1 MPLPE
6 DCKNSVELFR
16 SYDDQD
22 LKASLPQRNTTLF
35 TTVPKH
41 STKDDFLPLCLT
53 FQASCHKG
61 DPIHEGSSEPHDA
74 VPPAEDEGLV
84 YDYEED
90 FERRHYTSP
99 RSTSSALPPQTTRLA
114 ARSLGVRPGQSSLA
128 DPLSELRY
136 SSLQADP

>member
-1 MPLPE
+1 ML
-6 DCKNSVELFR
+6 
-16 SYDDQD
+16 
-22 LKASLPQRNTTLF
+22 

-41 STKDDFLPLCLT
+41 STKDDFLPLFLT

-61 DPIHEGSSEPHDA
+61 DPVHEGSSEPHDA